1 MTEVKEAMTA
11 GESIAV
17 MVQELYELVT
27 KVAYTDS
34 QAAEAIL
41 TCDGTSGF
49 APHLPGRASAMV
61 IG

>member
-1 MTEVKEAMTA
+1 MTA